1 LLFDLLVHQQQ
12 HLHWLWQHSSLFDE
26 ISPNVTFILK
36 EGVPYRGE
44 RRPTHSMHA
53 RAQSYQQ
60 EKGKGLSIDQ
70 DDFQQIQ
77 FFLTK
82 KHAKIY
88 FVSLLMN
95 KGSKNLSRW
104 RMHYGQLL
112 ANHAKQNKKMAAPK
126 Q

>member
-1 LLFDLLVHQQQ
+1 MSKRNFY
-12 HLHWLWQHSSLFDE
+12 FE
-26 ISPNVTFILK
+26 T

-77 FFLTK
+77 FF
-82 KHAKIY
+82 
-88 FVSLLMN
+88 
-95 KGSKNLSRW
+95 
-104 RMHYGQLL
+104 
-112 ANHAKQNKKMAAPK
+112 
-126 Q
+126 